1 MSILTK
7 GYSIGSQV
15 YGGVQTLGNLY
26 EQFFGSK
33 EELGRR
39 GKLDEF
45 ASNFQ
50 SQDLAR
56 PAHFRMRIMPST
68 PSSKFNSLVGR
79 EKINMLCDTADWLD
93 VAVESIEHEVNGDD
107 PFSIA
112 IGHKYGE
119 FNATFYVH
127 ADMFQKKFFDDW
139 ITLMILDNDQVSY
152 FKDYVTTVEMFQL
165 KHTLDYKNLN
175 EETDWTYKVSI
186 TDVYPISVSMSDGD
200 WGNSNGTHKL
210 SVKFH
215 FTNWEGEVPPIK
227 HTT

>member
-1 MSILTK
+1 
-7 GYSIGSQV
+7 
-15 YGGVQTLGNLY
+15 
-26 EQFFGSK
+26 
-33 EELGRR
+33 
-39 GKLDEF
+39 
-45 ASNFQ
+45 
-50 SQDLAR
+50 
-56 PAHFRMRIMPST
+56 
-68 PSSKFNSLVGR
+68 LVGR

-93 VAVESIEHEVNGDD
+93 IAVEGIEQQVNLDR
-107 PFSIA
+107 PFSIS
-112 IGHKYGE
+112 KNTVFGE

-127 ADMFQKKFFDDW
+127 SDMFQKKFFDDW
-139 ITLMILDNDQVSY
+139 INIVVLENGQVNY

-186 TDVYPISVSMSDGD
+186 TDVYPISVSMSDAD

-215 FTNWEGEVPPIK
+215 YTKWKGALPPIK